1 MCPAKQG
8 KMEDTETFIAPLEV
22 NAESGLIEKGKI
34 DYP

>member
-22 NAESGLIEKGKI
+22 NKVSGLIEKGKI